1 MARQQTPEARFKI
14 ADNIEQINRGTVDR
28 NDAFINEMF
37 GNKSGFVAKE
47 EAMQA
52 AKEKARPLFNE
63 LENMGDL
70 DPNFTARNNLI
81 NQLNTKEYSDIPF
94 GSLPE
99 NIRKQVNQIRIN
111 NKQKPL
117 TSDMIIPANVIKK
130 WSGNRIERGYTPE
143 RLAQIADEVYHS
155 PDVKVSEGNYPHIQ
169 KLLKEREGH
178 NNDFIGFVSQNPKT
192 GDTVAKTIYQKEKRG
207 SVGRYNPTSLQDNPA
222 GSMRQSLLY
231 EPLRSDSISSLGE
244 IVKGNDVIADAIN
257 KVKRSYSSLKNLPDT
272 DARVILE
279 ARKLLSKQSANQ
291 LDSTA
296 AYQARQALK
305 EFDPALKNV
314 FGDKL
319 EQANRLYAGA
329 HQFENAYEQGSNIF
343 NKMTPDEFGNMLK
356 NMTADEKIALKGG
369 MKDELWNIIHGRE
382 NETLGWK
389 RVVPKS
395 AQDKIRMALGAK
407 EGNKLIAYANA
418 EIKKMRNF
426 NELLRGSQTSEKQ
439 KLRDGVGFVR
449 KILKNPTG
457 IIGEVL
463 PAANA
468 RNRGIAEIMT
478 NPSATTA
485 REAFNQ
491 VVNPTSKLEAL
502 YQALYNPSG
511 NTTAVNAALAAYLAN
526 MPLKNN

>member
-14 ADNIEQINRGTVDR
+14 SGNIDKINRGTVDR
-28 NDAFINEMF
+28 NEAFINEMF

-111 NKQKPL
+111 SGQKPL
-117 TSDMIIPANVIKK
+117 KSDMMIPAGVVQK
-130 WSGNRIERGYTPE
+130 WRGNRMFENYTPE
-143 RLAQIADEVYHS
+143 RIAQIADEVYHS
-155 PDVKVSEGNYPHIQ
+155 PNVKVSEGDYPHIQ

-178 NNDFIGFVSQNPKT
+178 NNDFVGFISQNPKT
-192 GDTVAKTIYQKEKRG
+192 GDTVAKTVYQVKRNAQT
-207 SVGRYNPTSLQDNPA
+207 GRQPVSLQDNLV
-222 GSMRQSLLY
+222 GRKRLSDLQSTSS
-231 EPLRSDSISSLGE
+231 EDNISHFGE
-244 IVKGNDVIADAIN
+244 IVKGNDVIADAIS

-319 EQANRLYAGA
+319 EQANKLSAGA

-343 NKMTPDEFGNMLK
+343 NKMTPDEFGTMFK

-395 AQDKIRMALGAK
+395 AQDKIRMALGEK

-468 RNRGIAEIMT
+468 RNRGIAELMT

-502 YQALYNPSG
+502 YQALYNPSAR
-511 NTTAVNAALAAYLAN
+511 TTAVNSALAAYLAN

>member
-1 MARQQTPEARFKI
+1 MARQQTPEARFEI

-70 DPNFTARNNLI
+70 ETYEIQQNLKKIKPERYKSATPQTGLTPDEYANIIQQQADELGVNIAKGNKEKINHGAMHFVLNDAGKISNRAPFVGTLKETYSNPDITFAKGGDKNFIRAIQDTVRNEKHLDNLVTRNNEFY
-81 NQLNTKEYSDIPF
+81 TKYLADEA
-94 GSLPE
+94 
-99 NIRKQVNQIRIN
+99 NIAKKMRS
-111 NKQKPL
+111 PL
-117 TSDMIIPANVIKK
+117 DDLSISGDFLSDMGI
-130 WSGNRIERGYTPE
+130 
-143 RLAQIADEVYHS
+143 S
-155 PDVKVSEGNYPHIQ
+155 P
-169 KLLKEREGH
+169 
-178 NNDFIGFVSQNPKT
+178 
-192 GDTVAKTIYQKEKRG
+192 
-207 SVGRYNPTSLQDNPA
+207 SVGSKYN
-222 GSMRQSLLY
+222 
-231 EPLRSDSISSLGE
+231 ISHLGE
-244 IVKGNDVIADAIN
+244 IVKENDVIADAIS

-319 EQANRLYAGA
+319 EQANKLYAGA

-395 AQDKIRMALGAK
+395 AQDKIRMALGEK

>member
-14 ADNIEQINRGTVDR
+14 SGNIEQINRGTVDR

-37 GNKSGFVAKE
+37 GNKSGFMAKE

-70 DPNFTARNNLI
+70 ANAQPKPTREQLVSYPAESKFNPNGNY
-81 NQLNTKEYSDIPF
+81 TKE
-94 GSLPE
+94 
-99 NIRKQVNQIRIN
+99 Q
-111 NKQKPL
+111 
-117 TSDMIIPANVIKK
+117 A
-130 WSGNRIERGYTPE
+130 
-143 RLAQIADEVYHS
+143 
-155 PDVKVSEGNYPHIQ
+155 IQ
-169 KLLKEREGH
+169 KLRERANQANTSIFNDELTYKGDRYGANH
-178 NNDFIGFVSQNPKT
+178 FVQNKDIPNIRTINNTINKPDISYSNTVNGNPRDFYVKKYQIPQESDLLDFVITQDGKYFDKFKTDTNYVSNQINMPVKDLSFNRRVSVQDPISGGQNIT
-192 GDTVAKTIYQKEKRG
+192 
-207 SVGRYNPTSLQDNPA
+207 SVSNIP
-222 GSMRQSLLY
+222 
-231 EPLRSDSISSLGE
+231 SLGE
-244 IVKGNDVIADAIN
+244 IVKGNDVIADAIS

-319 EQANRLYAGA
+319 EQANKLYAGA

-343 NKMTPDEFGNMLK
+343 NKITPDEFGNMLK

-395 AQDKIRMALGAK
+395 AQDKIRMALGEK

-426 NELLRGSQTSEKQ
+426 NELLQGSKTSEKQ
-439 KLRDGVGFVR
+439 YLRDAVGTVR
-449 KILKNPTG
+449 RALKNTTG